1 MRVRTF
7 ILLCFKK
14 GSESVSL
21 ILQNIKTKVGA
32 SKDEI
37 IATAIKLFGIK
48 TGDVKSAGIY
58 KSSVDARKRDDI
70 HFVSSVLVTLSNEV
84 LEKAVAKRNKNAKF
98 HEETTI
104 APKVSANKKS
114 GRVVV
119 AGFGPAGMFCALL
132 LSEFGY
138 NPIVLERG
146 DEVDSRVKKVESFFA
161 GGELDTETN
170 VQFGEGG
177 AGTFSDGKLMT
188 RISDPLCRYILNR
201 LVELGA
207 PEEILFEA
215 KPHIGTDKLRSVVKA
230 IRQRIIQ
237 NGGEIRF
244 LTKLEEINLV
254 NNEIKSVTASNN
266 DIETSA
272 LVLAI
277 GHSARDTFE
286 MLLNKGIVMEPKAF
300 SVGARI
306 EHKQSSV
313 DKSLY
318 GDLAEKLSLPKGEY
332 QLSHRRPDGRAV
344 YTFCMCPGGTVVAAA
359 SERETVVTNGMS
371 EYLRDGENA
380 NAALVVSVSKDDF
393 GSGIL
398 NGVDFARSLEKRAY
412 NLSGSYKAPASTVG
426 RFLEGTSHSASIIP
440 SYRPGVI
447 DADLDTLFPTFI
459 SEMMREGIR
468 KFSRQMACFGDMGA
482 LLTAPETRTSSP
494 VRITRGESLTA
505 LGISNLYP
513 CGEGAGYAGGIVS
526 AAVDGVK
533 VATKIIES
541 IAPCGE

>member
-1 MRVRTF
+1 M
-7 ILLCFKK
+7 
-14 GSESVSL
+14 SL
-21 ILQNIKTKVGA
+21 ILQNVKTAVGA

-37 IATAIKLFGIK
+37 ISSAIKLFGIK
-48 TGDVKSAGIY
+48 RNDVRSAGIY
-58 KSSVDARKRDDI
+58 KSSVDARKREDI
-70 HFVSSVLVTLSNEV
+70 HFVSSVLVSLSSIS
-84 LEKAVAKRNKNAKF
+84 LEKSVAKRNKNAKF
-98 HEETTI
+98 YEEAKISPT
-104 APKVSANKKS
+104 VSTNKKQ
-114 GRVVV
+114 GRVVI

-138 NPIVLERG
+138 KPIVLERG
-146 DEVDSRVKKVESFFA
+146 DEVDSRVKKVEAFFS
-161 GGELDTETN
+161 GDELDTETN

-188 RISDPLCRYILNR
+188 RISDPLCRYILER

-230 IRQRIIQ
+230 IRQRIIS

-244 LTKLEEINLV
+244 LTKLDGISLS
-254 NNEIKSVTASNN
+254 NNEIKTVTAKNS
-266 DIETSA
+266 DIETAA

-286 MLLNKGIVMEPKAF
+286 MLLKNGVIMEPKPF

-306 EHKQSSV
+306 EHKQADV

-318 GDLAEKLSLPKGEY
+318 GDLAQTLSLPKGEY
-332 QLSHRRPDGRAV
+332 QLSHRRPGGRAA
-344 YTFCMCPGGTVVAAA
+344 YTFCMCPGGMVVAAA
-359 SERETVVTNGMS
+359 SEEKTVVTNGMS
-371 EYLRDGENA
+371 EYARDGKNA

-393 GSGIL
+393 GSGVL
-398 NGVDFARSLEKRAY
+398 DGVDFARSLESRAY
-412 NLSGSYKAPASTVG
+412 NLSGSYKAPATTVG
-426 RFLEGTSHSASIIP
+426 AFLDGKTCAKSVVP

-447 DADLDTLFPTFI
+447 ECDFDKLFPQFVTD
-459 SEMMREGIR
+459 MMREGLR
-468 KFSRQMACFGDMGA
+468 KFSRQMECFGDMGA
-482 LLTAPETRTSSP
+482 VLTAPETRTSSP
-494 VRITRGESLTA
+494 VRITRGEGLTA
-505 LGISNLYP
+505 LGITNLYP

-533 VATKIIES
+533 VAIKIIES
-541 IAPCGE
+541 IAPQEG

>member
-1 MRVRTF
+1 MP
-7 ILLCFKK
+7 
-14 GSESVSL
+14 L
-21 ILQNIKTKVGA
+21 ILQNIKTPIGA

-37 IATAIKLFGIK
+37 ITVALKQYKISPQN
-48 TGDVKSAGIY
+48 VKSAGIY
-58 KSSVDARKRDDI
+58 KSSVDARKREDI
-70 HFVSSVLVTLSNEV
+70 HFVSSVLITLSNEA
-84 LEKAVAKRNKNAKF
+84 LEKTLASRNKSVKY
-98 HEETTI
+98 HED
-104 APKVSANKKS
+104 AVLSPKVSTNKKQ
-114 GRVVV
+114 GRVVI

-132 LSEFGY
+132 LSEYGY

-188 RISDPLCRYILNR
+188 RISDPLCRYILTR

-215 KPHIGTDKLRSVVKA
+215 KPHIGTDKLRGVVKA

-237 NGGEIRF
+237 NGGEVRF
-244 LTKLEEINLV
+244 LSKLSDITLSNSEV
-254 NNEIKSVTASNN
+254 NAVMTDSET
-266 DIETSA
+266 IETSA
-272 LVLAI
+272 LVFAI

-286 MLLNKGIVMEPKAF
+286 MLLKKGIIMEPKPF

-306 EHKQSSV
+306 EHKQV
-313 DKSLY
+313 DVDRSLY
-318 GDLAEKLSLPKGEY
+318 GELASNPSLPVGEY
-332 QLSHRRPDGRAV
+332 QLSHRRPDGRAA

-371 EYLRDGENA
+371 EYARNGENA

-398 NGVDFARSLEKRAY
+398 DGVDFARSLEKRAY
-412 NLSGSYKAPASTVG
+412 ALSGSYKAPATTVG
-426 RFLEGTSHSASIIP
+426 AFLEGTAHPSNVIP
-440 SYRPGVI
+440 TYRPGVTEV
-447 DADLDTLFPTFI
+447 DFDSLFPSFV
-459 SEMMREGIR
+459 SDMMREGLR
-468 KFSRQMACFGDMGA
+468 KFSHQMACFGDMGA
-482 LLTAPETRTSSP
+482 VLTAPETRTSSP
-494 VRITRGESLTA
+494 VRITRGEQMTA
-505 LGISNLYP
+505 LGITNLYP

-533 VATKIIES
+533 AAVKIIES
-541 IAPCGE
+541 IAPNE

>member
-1 MRVRTF
+1 M
-7 ILLCFKK
+7 
-14 GSESVSL
+14 SL
-21 ILQNIKTKVGA
+21 ILQNIKTPIGA
-32 SKDEI
+32 SNNEI
-37 IATAIKLFGIK
+37 IASAIKLFSIK
-48 TGDVKSAGIY
+48 RADVRSAGIY
-58 KSSVDARKRDDI
+58 KSSVDARRRDDI
-70 HFVSSVLVTLSNEV
+70 HFVSSVLVTLASEK
-84 LEKAVAKRNKNAKF
+84 LEKSIANRNKNAKF
-98 HEETTI
+98 YEEAKI
-104 APKVSANKKS
+104 APNVSDKKKS
-114 GRVVV
+114 GRVVIT
-119 AGFGPAGMFCALL
+119 GFGPAGMFCALL

-146 DEVDSRVKKVESFFA
+146 DEVESRVKKVEDFFS

-177 AGTFSDGKLMT
+177 AGTFSDGKLNT
-188 RISDPLCRYILNR
+188 RISDPLCRYILTR

-207 PEEILFEA
+207 PEEILFQA
-215 KPHIGTDKLRSVVKA
+215 KPHVGTDKLRVVVKA
-230 IRQRIIQ
+230 IRERIIS

-244 LTKLEEINLV
+244 LTKLEDLSIE
-254 NNEIKSVTASNN
+254 NNEIKSVKATHS
-266 DIETSA
+266 DIEVSA

-286 MLLNKGIVMEPKAF
+286 MLLNKGVIMEPKPF

-313 DKSLY
+313 DRSLY
-318 GDLAEKLSLPKGEY
+318 GNVAESLSLPKGEY

-393 GSGIL
+393 GSGVL
-398 NGVDFARSLEKRAY
+398 DGVDFARSLERRAY

-426 RFLEGTSHSASIIP
+426 RFLDGSKHPWGIIP
-440 SYRPGVI
+440 SYRPGVVET
-447 DADLDTLFPTFI
+447 DLDKLFPQFI

-468 KFSRQMACFGDMGA
+468 KFSRQMECFGEKSA

-494 VRITRGESLTA
+494 VRITRGENLTA

-533 VATKIIES
+533 VALKIIES
-541 IAPCGE
+541 IAPNH